1 MRELTLRILDE
12 KTQVLVVA
20 ETDRGV
26 LLVGG
31 QSRMWAPKDA
41 ISLSTGHVERWY
53 VGVAEA
59 KLRQLFDHP
68 ITDDNVTEIKA
79 GVLLERRRHIRAM
92 RRKAADTLCSN
103 GRHEENDSVG
113 GADSGDRCDT
123 VFD

>member
-1 MRELTLRILDE
+1 MMIELTLRILDE

-20 ETDRGV
+20 ETDRYV

-53 VGVAEA
+53 VLIAEA
-59 KLRQLFDHP
+59 KLRQLFDYP

-79 GVLLERRRHIRAM
+79 EAP
-92 RRKAADTLCSN
+92 
-103 GRHEENDSVG
+103 
-113 GADSGDRCDT
+113 
-123 VFD
+123 